1 MGRSPCRC
9 VLPECRGVTTRPPE
23 PENRPPINLS
33 GSGQWAALER
43 LRGSEFHRVRRQ
55 SPFVAG
61 ARQSSVWRVEGQTR
75 ILEPADDLP
84 TASEVERW
92 LTDLGTKST
101 AALRRCRAS
110 CGTSA
115 LRSPLRWRGSPMG
128 RSTSAHPDQVARSA
142 AATLPRVGE
151 RPLRRQSLS
160 RAMSI
165 LGRGS

>member
-43 LRGSEFHRVRRQ
+43 LRGSEFHRARRQ

-101 AALRRCRAS
+101 AALRALPRFMRDFRVALALAMEEITD
-110 CGTSA
+110 GTFHI
-115 LRSPLRWRGSPMG
+115 GSP
-128 RSTSAHPDQVARSA
+128 
-142 AATLPRVGE
+142 
-151 RPLRRQSLS
+151 
-160 RAMSI
+160 
-165 LGRGS
+165 